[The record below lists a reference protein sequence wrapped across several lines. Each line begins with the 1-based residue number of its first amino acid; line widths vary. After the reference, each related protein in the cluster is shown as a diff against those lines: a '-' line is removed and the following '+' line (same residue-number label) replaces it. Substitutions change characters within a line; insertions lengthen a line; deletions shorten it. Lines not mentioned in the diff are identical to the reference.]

1 MRDQLPAAAGA
12 AWALGLAYL
21 VPRVVQDPL
30 VVRRTLGVLPSLPG
44 WVHVLA
50 LVLLWT
56 VACVVAG
63 VLAVGRRSAKRAV
76 RKFYRSQRDEFL
88 DLARTTWA
96 MRGALLFQYLAV
108 GAIIGGGVVAWRAF
122 CLGMNSESPLVVVL
136 SGSMETAFYR
146 GDLLFLTNWECK
158 LCLGRKRQLPLCLF
172 SPWKKSNREEANAR
186 VS

>member
-63 VLAVGRRSAKRAV
+63 VGRSCAVSDLPLGDGR
-76 RKFYRSQRDEFL
+76 
-88 DLARTTWA
+88 
-96 MRGALLFQYLAV
+96 
-108 GAIIGGGVVAWRAF
+108 
-122 CLGMNSESPLVVVL
+122 VVV
-136 SGSMETAFYR
+136 GNTE
-146 GDLLFLTNWECK
+146 
-158 LCLGRKRQLPLCLF
+158 
-172 SPWKKSNREEANAR
+172 
-186 VS
+186 